1 MASYPKIW
9 TSLLYADWFVQLP
22 LQAKGLYLWL
32 ILEAKNQSDS
42 GVIVCRNISE
52 LSNRVGAFRSTVEKI
67 LRNFEKSGKIILKN
81 EHGGPLIIELRNYLK
96 YQQLREHKHL
106 IENPISGVKSHVIN
120 QNKIEYK
127 EIIVDGFKR
136 IQRLCPKCHKPATAF
151 VDGVCF
157 ACKGWSSP
165 PKPGDQLLQ
174 N

>member
-1 MASYPKIW
+1 MTGYPKIW

-22 LQAKGLYLWL
+22 LNAKGLYMWL
-32 ILEAKNQSDS
+32 ILEAKNQCDT

-52 LSNRVGAFRSTVEKI
+52 LSTRVGAFRSTVEKI
-67 LRNFEKSGKIILKN
+67 LRNFAKSGKITFKHQPN
-81 EHGGPLIIELRNYLK
+81 SPLIIELVNYKK
-96 YQQLREHKHL
+96 YQTLREYKL
-106 IENPISGVKSHVIN
+106 LNENPISGVKNHTIN

-127 EIIVDGFKR
+127 EIMVEGFKR
-136 IQRLCPKCHKPATAF
+136 IQRLCPKCHKPAAAF

-165 PKPGDQLLQ
+165 NKDSDTVSQ